1 MYVTFQTSGISFK
14 PSLKEEKAVK
24 QTSNSDQ
31 KCICMQRGGWNKTKK
46 VRLCLQKN

>member
-31 KCICMQRGGWNKTKK
+31 KCLEGPEFELYYAYLLKPLTP
-46 VRLCLQKN
+46 

>member
-31 KCICMQRGGWNKTKK
+31 NAYACREVDGIKLR
-46 VRLCLQKN
+46 R